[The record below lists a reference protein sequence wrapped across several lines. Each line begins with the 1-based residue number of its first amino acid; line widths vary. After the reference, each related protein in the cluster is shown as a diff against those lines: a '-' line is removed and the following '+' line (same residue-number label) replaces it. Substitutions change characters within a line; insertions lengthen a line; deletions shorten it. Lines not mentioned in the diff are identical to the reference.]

1 LTSPQ
6 PPLLKERGQ
15 NPIIRIVM
23 TDSYGDNLHKGATGK
38 LFEYSREL
46 RQSSTEAEKLLW
58 ERLRNR
64 KLNGLKFR
72 RQHPIDKYIVD
83 FYCHEKRLVIELDG
97 SVHNINENAAY
108 DRARTV
114 ELGGLKI
121 TVIRFRNVEVEND
134 MESVLEK
141 IGEFADMLS
150 KD

>member
-1 LTSPQ
+1 
-6 PPLLKERGQ
+6 
-15 NPIIRIVM
+15 M

-38 LFEYSREL
+38 LFEYSRKL

-72 RQHPIDKYIVD
+72 RQHPIDKYVAD
-83 FYCHEKRLVIELDG
+83 FYCHEKKLVVELDG
-97 SVHNINENAAY
+97 SVHNVSENAAY

-114 ELGGLKI
+114 ELGGLRI
-121 TVIRFRNVEVEND
+121 NVVRFRNEEVENN

-141 IGEFADMLS
+141 IGEFANMLS